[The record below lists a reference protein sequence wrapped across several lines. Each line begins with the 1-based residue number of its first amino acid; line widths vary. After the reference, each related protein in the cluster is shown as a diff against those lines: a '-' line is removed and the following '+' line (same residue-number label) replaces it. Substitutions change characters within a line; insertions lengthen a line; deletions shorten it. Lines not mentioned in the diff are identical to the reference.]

1 MVKSILTQCKG
12 YFEEFILR
20 LSGDPFFLF
29 SWWERQKQRG
39 QEEGDGGG
47 QRHGGQCQAHWVRFC
62 LNVQAVTKGSKEC
75 MLEGSI
81 CHLPSCLGPRGSGTK
96 AANAKQAT
104 VGHFWPCLLF
114 SLTKMVL
121 ARTSS
126 PPIQNA
132 FPVPEKS
139 QAARLP
145 RLDPNQAVLS
155 PCSFCPCGGK
165 GSRGYLASHLFT
177 EGSRIHFC

>member
-1 MVKSILTQCKG
+1 M

-47 QRHGGQCQAHWVRFC
+47 QRHGGQCQARWACFC

-81 CHLPSCLGPRGSGTK
+81 PHLPSRLRPRGSGTK
-96 AANAKQAT
+96 AADAKR
-104 VGHFWPCLLF
+104 LLDI
-114 SLTKMVL
+114 SDLVS
-121 ARTSS
+121 SS
-126 PPIQNA
+126 P
-132 FPVPEKS
+132 
-139 QAARLP
+139 
-145 RLDPNQAVLS
+145 S
-155 PCSFCPCGGK
+155 PK
-165 GSRGYLASHLFT
+165 WY
-177 EGSRIHFC
+177 